1 MGSLYCVRKVGGYI
15 MVRGK
20 VGCIMVCEESWVH
33 YGLRKVGC
41 IMVCEESLRVHCGQ
55 WGKLGALWSV
65 RKVCGYIVVSG
76 ESWVH
81 YGV

>member
-1 MGSLYCVRKVGGYI
+1 MGTLWSV
-15 MVRGK
+15 GK
-20 VGCIMVCEESWVH
+20 VGCIMVCKESLWVH
-33 YGLRKVGC
+33 Y
-41 IMVCEESLRVHCGQ
+41 GQ

-65 RKVCGYIVVSG
+65 RKVCGYIVVCG